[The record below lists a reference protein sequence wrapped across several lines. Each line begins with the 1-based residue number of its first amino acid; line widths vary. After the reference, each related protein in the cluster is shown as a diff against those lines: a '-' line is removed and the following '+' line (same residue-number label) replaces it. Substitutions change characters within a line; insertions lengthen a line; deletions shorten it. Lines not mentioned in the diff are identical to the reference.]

1 MSNKG
6 KLIRARK
13 QAQAAARAK
22 LWSPAKRARV
32 AARGAAS
39 RARREA
45 SAAHISIRN
54 KSFEAQRAFSASISS
69 RKKAAKVAI
78 MPKTATTSIKGVSL
92 KKPPGMLIV
101 ATGLIIAA
109 LAAMKLIKK
118 KR

>member
-1 MSNKG
+1 MSKKG
-6 KLIRARK
+6 KRIRALKR
-13 QAQAAARAK
+13 AQAAARAK

-45 SAAHISIRN
+45 SAAAISIRN
-54 KSFEAQRAFSASISS
+54 KSFAAQRAISASISS

-78 MPKTATTSIKGVSL
+78 MPKTASTSIKGVSL
-92 KKPPGMLIV
+92 KKPPSILIV
-101 ATGLIIAA
+101 VAGLTIAA
-109 LAAMKLIKK
+109 LVAIRLRKK